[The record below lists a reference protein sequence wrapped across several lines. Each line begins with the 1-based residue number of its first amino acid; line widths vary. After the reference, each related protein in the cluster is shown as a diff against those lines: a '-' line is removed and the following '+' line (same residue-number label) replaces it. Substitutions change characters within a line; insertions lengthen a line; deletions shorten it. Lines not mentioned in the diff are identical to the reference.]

1 MSSVILTNTRENRK
15 TRVFKV
21 SDFIRVSNTKIG
33 QVKGFFTHQLGSQHR
48 IFAVIEPTDRPVYKR
63 GIIRVDAYDGE
74 DLDPIIQVPR
84 FCLSGETIII
94 GLPKIDSQ
102 RLYVTATKEAG
113 QFWCCDWDAYFM

>member
-1 MSSVILTNTRENRK
+1 MNPIILINTRENRK

-48 IFAVIEPTDRPVYKR
+48 IFALVEPADRPVYKR
-63 GIIRVDAYDGE
+63 GIIRINAYDGE

-84 FCLSGETIII
+84 FYLNGETIII
-94 GLPKIDSQ
+94 GLLKINS
-102 RLYVTATKEAG
+102 
-113 QFWCCDWDAYFM
+113 

>member
-1 MSSVILTNTRENRK
+1 MSSFVPTNTRENRK

-21 SDFIRVSNTKIG
+21 SDFIRVSNTMIG
-33 QVKGFFTHQLGSQHR
+33 QVKGFFTHQLGSHHR
-48 IFAVIEPTDRPVYKR
+48 IFALIGLTNSPVYKS
-63 GIIRVDAYDGE
+63 GIIRVDAFDGE

-84 FCLSGETIII
+84 FCLSGETMII

-102 RLYVTATKEAG
+102 RLYVTATNEAG